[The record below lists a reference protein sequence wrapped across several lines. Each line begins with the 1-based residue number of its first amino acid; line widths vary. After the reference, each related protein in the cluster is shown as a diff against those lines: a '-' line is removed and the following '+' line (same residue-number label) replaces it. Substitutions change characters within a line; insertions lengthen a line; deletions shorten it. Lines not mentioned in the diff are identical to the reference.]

1 MNKELKGLCLFLGLI
16 GLAYTAVLIL
26 CMLVT
31 GIKIVK
37 SILFVSI
44 FSSFLVSLG
53 LTSEV
58 KRRLVKAVKA
68 KMTYRYII
76 R

>member
-31 GIKIVK
+31 GVKIVK

>member
-26 CMLVT
+26 CMFFT
-31 GIKIVK
+31 GIKIIK
-37 SILFVSI
+37 SILFISI

-58 KRRLVKAVKA
+58 KRRLVEAVKA
-68 KMTYRYII
+68 KMSVN
-76 R
+76 